1 MWRWMRARSACPR
14 GPPKRPHTIQKAGGR
29 ADLPNLPEA
38 PQRHGTRRPTPDRT
52 AAPRSHLVRDGVRQ
66 SRAATLTV
74 REQARNQRSTP
85 AKSKRCSYRERETC
99 GATAAA
105 SGRGASRAAQV
116 TSWAEAREP
125 SRLRRRRVAVQG
137 HLAGQRDVRP
147 DVEHTTVHIRKHRRP
162 RPQAGVRRVHKATTE
177 LTPHRHTTSVYDSF
191 EYMFSSND
199 ESTNGRLTR
208 LLKTRIADASAG
220 VLARLD

>member
-1 MWRWMRARSACPR
+1 MWRWMRARSARPR

-137 HLAGQRDVRP
+137 HLAGQRQYNIMMYDRMWSTP
-147 DVEHTTVHIRKHRRP
+147 QSIFANTADRDPRRACGACT
-162 RPQAGVRRVHKATTE
+162 RPQRNSH
-177 LTPHRHTTSVYDSF
+177 HTD
-191 EYMFSSND
+191 
-199 ESTNGRLTR
+199 TR
-208 LLKTRIADASAG
+208 LLSTTHLSTCSVRMTNQRMGGLLGS
-220 VLARLD
+220 

>member
-1 MWRWMRARSACPR
+1 VEQQQQHQVEEPR
-14 GPPKRPHTIQKAGGR
+14 G
-29 ADLPNLPEA
+29 
-38 PQRHGTRRPTPDRT
+38 
-52 AAPRSHLVRDGVRQ
+52 
-66 SRAATLTV
+66 
-74 REQARNQRSTP
+74 
-85 AKSKRCSYRERETC
+85 
-99 GATAAA
+99 
-105 SGRGASRAAQV
+105 
-116 TSWAEAREP
+116 
-125 SRLRRRRVAVQG
+125 LRRSRRGPRRESRRVAVQG
-137 HLAGQRDVRP
+137 HLAGQRQYNDVRP